1 METEVLP
8 GLDGTD
14 ILNLLSRKKNSYIKS
29 TLATLRDYFD
39 HANPVDYE
47 IVRKIFLDSINDYT
61 RSVERALLG
70 STPEG

>member
-14 ILNLLSRKKNSYIKS
+14 ILNLLNRKKNSYIKS
-29 TLATLRDYFD
+29 TLSTLEEAF
-39 HANPVDYE
+39 NTSVPPTYE
-47 IVRKIFLDSINDYT
+47 VVRKLFLDSINDYT